1 MIVISETEN
10 DDRLLETLKETLLIK
25 SPEKVQW
32 TFLSRVEAVFLDW
45 WGTNDVGQQ
54 LDDMDDD
61 EETRELG
68 LLWDSL
74 TEAEQVDVMKRLKCH
89 VYTDDYYLTGNQ
101 AIAENLELAI
111 TAILQQRESVNQEV
125 RKGGVL

>member
-54 LDDMDDD
+54 LDDMDEDN
-61 EETRELG
+61 ESGELG

-74 TEAEQVDVMKRLKCH
+74 TEAEQIDVMKRLKCH
-89 VYTDDYYLTGNQ
+89 VYTDDYYQTGNQ

-111 TAILQQRESVNQEV
+111 ISILQQRESVNQEV
-125 RKGGVL
+125 SKGGAL

>member
-10 DDRLLETLKETLLIK
+10 DDRLLETLKETLLK
-25 SPEKVQW
+25 DSPEKVQW

-61 EETRELG
+61 DDTREIG
-68 LLWDSL
+68 PLWDSL
-74 TEAEQVDVMKRLKCH
+74 SDDEQIDVMKRLKTH
-89 VYTDDYYLTGNQ
+89 VFDDDYYLSGNH
-101 AIAENLELAI
+101 AIVENLELAI
-111 TAILQQRESVNQEV
+111 AHILQQRESDSKETS
-125 RKGGVL
+125 KGGAQ